1 MSVTGQDIVC
11 HMCIA
16 SLMGDRCER
25 P

>member
-16 SLMGDRCER
+16 SLMGDRSER
-25 P
+25 L